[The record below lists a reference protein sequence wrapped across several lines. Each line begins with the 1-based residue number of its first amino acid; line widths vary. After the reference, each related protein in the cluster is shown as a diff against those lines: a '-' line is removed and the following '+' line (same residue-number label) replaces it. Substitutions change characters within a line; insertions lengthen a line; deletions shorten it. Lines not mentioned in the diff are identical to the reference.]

1 MSEVK
6 IQDVARLAGV
16 SPSSV
21 SNFLNNRMEQM
32 RPATQVKIEQAI
44 AQLGYRP
51 NNAARQLKTGVASM
65 VGLLV
70 PSLANQFFGALAC
83 AVETAAARH
92 HCHVMTVST
101 FRDPARERAV
111 MADLLA
117 YGVQGIITGSA
128 LSDTDHLVAMTARCP
143 VVAFDIKR
151 ADQNHERIMTVSVD
165 NAAATAMAVAH
176 LVALGH
182 RSIAL
187 VTPPPQTLN
196 RQDRVKGFQQAVAR
210 AGIHGE
216 LVIADATD
224 GPSDPHG
231 DTSLFELGRSA
242 AARLLAAPGKPT
254 AAIAIND
261 MMAIGVGI
269 GLKQLNKQIP
279 RDFSLIGID
288 DIFFSAAHD
297 PPLTTLRQPIQA
309 MADAAVQRI
318 LAPGTLP
325 PGELFAPELIVRAS
339 TAPPPP
345 QKTNERL
352 TKKEQHHGT

>member
-1 MSEVK
+1 MSEPK

-16 SPSSV
+16 SPSSI

-32 RPATQVKIEQAI
+32 RPDTQRKIQQAI
-44 AQLGYRP
+44 EQLGYRP
-51 NNAARQLKTGVASM
+51 NNAARQLKTGVAKM

-70 PSLANQFFGALAC
+70 PSLANQFFGSLAC

-92 HCHVMTVST
+92 QCHVMTFST
-101 FRDPARERAV
+101 FRDPDRERAV

-128 LSDTDHLVAMTARCP
+128 LNDTDHLAAMTSRCP

-151 ADQNHERIMTVSVD
+151 SEDNHERIMTISVD
-165 NAAATAMAVAH
+165 NAAATAMAVEH

-187 VTPPPQTLN
+187 VSPPPYTLN
-196 RQDRVKGFQQAVAR
+196 RQDRLKGFLQAVAQ
-210 AGIHGE
+210 AGIAGE

-224 GPSDPHG
+224 TPPSDPHG
-231 DTSLFELGRSA
+231 DTQLFELGRSA
-242 AARLLAAPGKPT
+242 AARILAAPGKPT

-261 MMAIGVGI
+261 MMAIGIGI
-269 GLKQLNKQIP
+269 GLKQLGLRIP
-279 RDFSLIGID
+279 DDFSLIGID

-318 LAPGTLP
+318 LAPGTTP
-325 PGELFAPELIVRAS
+325 AAELFAPELIVRAS
-339 TAPPPP
+339 TAKP
-345 QKTNERL
+345 K
-352 TKKEQHHGT
+352 

>member
-1 MSEVK
+1 MSEPK

-16 SPSSV
+16 SPTSI

-32 RPATQVKIEQAI
+32 RPDTQRKIQQAI
-44 AQLGYRP
+44 EQLGYRP

-70 PSLANQFFGALAC
+70 PSLANQFFGSLAC
-83 AVETAAARH
+83 AVEAAAARH
-92 HCHVMTVST
+92 HCHVMTFST
-101 FRDPARERAV
+101 FRSPERERAV

-117 YGVQGIITGSA
+117 YGAQGIITGSA
-128 LSDTDHLVAMTARCP
+128 LNDTEHLVAMTARCP

-151 ADQNHERIMTVSVD
+151 SDESHARITTISVD
-165 NAAATAMAVAH
+165 NVAATSEAVRH
-176 LVALGH
+176 LAALGH

-187 VTPPPQTLN
+187 VTPPPYTVN
-196 RQDRVKGFQQAVAR
+196 RQDRVTGFQQAVTA

-224 GPSDPHG
+224 APSDPHG
-231 DTSLFELGRSA
+231 DTQLFELGRSA
-242 AARLLAAPGKPT
+242 AARLLSAPGKPT

-261 MMAIGVGI
+261 MMAIGIGI
-269 GLKQLNKQIP
+269 GLKQLGKRLPQ
-279 RDFSLIGID
+279 DFSLVGID

-318 LAPGTLP
+318 LAPGAATA
-325 PGELFAPELIVRAS
+325 GDELFAPELIVRAS
-339 TAPPPP
+339 TAAPP
-345 QKTNERL
+345 T
-352 TKKEQHHGT
+352 

>member
-1 MSEVK
+1 MSESK

-16 SPSSV
+16 STTSV
-21 SNFLNNRMEQM
+21 SNFLNNRMGQM
-32 RPATQVKIEQAI
+32 RPDTQRKIQQAI
-44 AQLGYRP
+44 EQLGYRP

-70 PSLANQFFGALAC
+70 PSLANQFFGSLAC

-92 HCHVMTVST
+92 QCHVMTFST
-101 FRDPARERAV
+101 FRDPERERAV

-117 YGVQGIITGSA
+117 YGAQGIITGSA
-128 LSDTDHLVAMTARCP
+128 LNDTGHLVGMTARCP

-151 ADQNHERIMTVSVD
+151 SDDSHERITTISVD
-165 NAAATAMAVAH
+165 NVAATTLAVEH

-182 RSIAL
+182 RAIAL
-187 VTPPPQTLN
+187 VTPPPYTLN
-196 RQDRVKGFQQAVAR
+196 RQDRVRGFEQAVAA
-210 AGIHGE
+210 AGISGE

-224 GPSDPHG
+224 APADLHG
-231 DTSLFELGRSA
+231 DTRLFELGRSA
-242 AARLLAAPGKPT
+242 ATLLLAARSKPT

-261 MMAIGVGI
+261 MMAIGIGI
-269 GLKQLNKQIP
+269 GLKQLGKRLP

-288 DIFFSAAHD
+288 DIFFSAAND

-318 LAPGTLP
+318 LAPGAAGVG
-325 PGELFAPELIVRAS
+325 GELFAPELIVRAS
-339 TAPPPP
+339 TAAPP
-345 QKTNERL
+345 T
-352 TKKEQHHGT
+352 

>member
-1 MSEVK
+1 MSEAK

-32 RPATQVKIEQAI
+32 RPATQRKIEQAI
-44 AQLGYRP
+44 GQLGYRP

-92 HCHVMTVST
+92 HCHVMTLST
-101 FRDPARERAV
+101 FRDPVRERAV

-128 LSDTDHLVAMTARCP
+128 LNDTDHLVAMTARCP

-151 ADQNHERIMTVSVD
+151 TDQNYERIMTISVD
-165 NAAATAMAVAH
+165 NAAATATAVVH
-176 LVALGH
+176 LAALGH
-182 RSIAL
+182 RAIAL
-187 VTPPPQTLN
+187 VTPPPHTLN
-196 RQDRVKGFQQAVAR
+196 RQDRVNGFLQAVAL
-210 AGIHGE
+210 AGISGE

-231 DTSLFELGRSA
+231 DTRLFELGRSA
-242 AARLLAAPGKPT
+242 AAKLLTAPGRPT

-261 MMAIGVGI
+261 MMAIGIGI
-269 GLKQLNKQIP
+269 GLKQLGRQIP

-288 DIFFSAAHD
+288 DIFFAAAHD

-318 LAPGTLP
+318 LAPDTVYA
-325 PGELFAPELIVRAS
+325 GELFAPELIVRAS
-339 TAPPPP
+339 TAPPPA
-345 QKTNERL
+345 
-352 TKKEQHHGT
+352 

>member
-1 MSEVK
+1 MSEAK

-32 RPATQVKIEQAI
+32 RPATQQKIEQAI
-44 AQLGYRP
+44 RQLGYRP

-92 HCHVMTVST
+92 HCHVMTFST

-128 LSDTDHLVAMTARCP
+128 LNDTDHLVAMTARCP
-143 VVAFDIKR
+143 VVAFDIKH
-151 ADQNHERIMTVSVD
+151 ADQGHERIMTVSVD

-187 VTPPPQTLN
+187 VTPPPHTQN
-196 RQDRVKGFQQAVAR
+196 RQDRVKGFQHGVAL
-210 AGIHGE
+210 AGVHGE
-216 LVIADATD
+216 LVMADATD

-261 MMAIGVGI
+261 MMAIGIGI
-269 GLKQLNKQIP
+269 GLKQLHMQIP

-318 LAPGTLP
+318 LAPGNLP
-325 PGELFAPELIVRAS
+325 AGELFAPELIVRAS
-339 TAPPPP
+339 TAPPPVR
-345 QKTNERL
+345 NL
-352 TKKEQHHGT
+352 